1 MEDTNLKDYNLSYE
15 IQYIQ
20 LFVELLKPYIR
31 FEYNPQFNGDKL
43 KIYLMNHDKTEVQL
57 EKKQF
62 IYFIQLDF
70 PRIINIRMSQLL
82 EEEKNERNNY
92 TEYINHTT
100 GQYVLQKLEV
110 LSREEMIAKKR
121 YYTSGERKLIHSRYQ
136 TLPSEYELKLSELNQ
151 KKDTLNSISELN
163 QKYHGKIKE
172 IHHFLEMIENY
183 YL

>member
-1 MEDTNLKDYNLSYE
+1 MEDTNLKDYDLSYE

-31 FEYNPQFNGDKL
+31 FETNPKFNGDKL
-43 KIYLMNHDKTEVQL
+43 KIYLIQSDKVEQQI
-57 EKKQF
+57 KIKQF

-70 PRIINIRMSQLL
+70 PRLINTRISRLL
-82 EEEKNERNNY
+82 EEEKKEKDDHI
-92 TEYINHTT
+92 EYINHIT
-100 GQYVLQKLEV
+100 GRYVTQNLEV

-121 YYTSGERKLIHSRYQ
+121 YYSENEKQYINYRYQ
-136 TLPSEYELKLSELNQ
+136 SLPSEYELKLSGLN
-151 KKDTLNSISELN
+151 KKKTTLNSISELN
-163 QKYHGKIKE
+163 KKYHGKIKE